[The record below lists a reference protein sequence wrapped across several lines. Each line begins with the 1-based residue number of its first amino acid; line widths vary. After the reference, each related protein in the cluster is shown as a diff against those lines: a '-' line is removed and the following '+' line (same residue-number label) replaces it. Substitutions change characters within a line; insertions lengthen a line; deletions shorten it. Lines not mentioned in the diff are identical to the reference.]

1 MNWIDMIGFT
11 ATAAAGMECVVG
23 RLAQL
28 DRRHHR
34 PVVIVI
40 YACMA
45 CLCIL
50 AGSLTWQGKGVY
62 ALDILS
68 LAVAGHLVLTWEDWR
83 HGPPLAAE
91 RGGDWP
97 RDALPSRVE
106 GGDRQS

>member
-1 MNWIDMIGFT
+1 MTWLDMIGFT
-11 ATAAAGMECVVG
+11 ITAAAAMECVIG
-23 RLAQL
+23 RLAKL

-34 PVVIVI
+34 PGVIAL
-40 YACMA
+40 YAAMA

-50 AGSLTWQGKGVY
+50 TGSLTWQGLGVY

-68 LAVAGHLVLTWEDWR
+68 LVVAGHLVLTWDDWR
-83 HGPPLAAE
+83 HGPPAAAE

-97 RDALPSRVE
+97 RDAVPSRVD